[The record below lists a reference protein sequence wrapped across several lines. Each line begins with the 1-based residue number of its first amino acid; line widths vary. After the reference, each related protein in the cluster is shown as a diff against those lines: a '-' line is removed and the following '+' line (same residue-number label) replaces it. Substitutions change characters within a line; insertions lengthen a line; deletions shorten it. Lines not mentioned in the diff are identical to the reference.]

1 MDQINLNS
9 YSKISNFNV
18 SRETC
23 NELESYISLIQR
35 KNKEINIIS
44 KKNTEK
50 DDIRQRHIIDSA
62 QIIDIIDKNTKTCL
76 DIGSG
81 SGLPGVV
88 LAIILKKKGSKI
100 KFKLYEKSMKKSN
113 FLKKMIKHFEL
124 NAEVRQKN
132 IFEERELEADIVVA
146 RAFKPLQTILELINK
161 NFSHYNSLIL
171 FLGRSGRD
179 NINECLKSWKFE
191 YEILKSLTDANSVI
205 VKINNLRKA

>member
-1 MDQINLNS
+1 MIESNLKK
-9 YSKISNFNV
+9 YSQLETLNV
-18 SRETC
+18 SRETFPA
-23 NELESYISLIQR
+23 LEEFRSLLLSE
-35 KNKEINIIS
+35 NKKINLIS
-44 KKNTEK
+44 KSTEK
-50 DDIRQRHIIDSA
+50 DSIKRHIIDSA

-100 KFKLYEKSMKKSN
+100 KFKLYEKSMKKSI
-113 FLKKMIKHFEL
+113 FLKKMIKRFEL
-124 NAEVRQKN
+124 NAEVMQKN
-132 IFEERELEADIVVA
+132 IFEERELEADIIVA

-171 FLGRSGRD
+171 FLGKSGRD